1 MRTTLVS
8 AFPGTGK
15 THYCKTD
22 LSFLPV
28 TWAVDSDSSTFDKKH
43 FPNNYIE
50 HIKNNIGN
58 VVYQFISSHED
69 VRKALVDNCLQ
80 FTLVYPDISL
90 KDEYIERYKKRG
102 SPEAFIN
109 LISNNWEEW
118 ITQLIKQ
125 EYCNHIVLKKGE
137 FISDVMDLHIDN

>member
-28 TWAVDSDSSTFDKKH
+28 TWAVDSDSSTFDKKD

-90 KDEYIERYKKRG
+90 KEEYIERYKKRG
-102 SPEAFIN
+102 SPKGFID
-109 LISNNWEEW
+109 LISKNWDEW
-118 ITQLIKQ
+118 ITQLTKQ
-125 EYCNHIVLKKGE
+125 DYCKHIVLKKGE
-137 FISDVMDLHIDN
+137 FISDVIYLHSDN